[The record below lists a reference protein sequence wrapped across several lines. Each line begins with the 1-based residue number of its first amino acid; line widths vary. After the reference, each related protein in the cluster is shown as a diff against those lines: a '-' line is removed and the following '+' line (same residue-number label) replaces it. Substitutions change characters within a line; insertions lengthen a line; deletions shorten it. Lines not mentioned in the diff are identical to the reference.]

1 MLSTKKSKT
10 FTHTVRQYFNI
21 FIAELWYAIQ
31 GVTSLAFIAS
41 KGIAA
46 YVFWFST
53 DSITLK
59 IVAVIL
65 AISTAADAHELSSKK
80 PRAIIK

>member
-10 FTHTVRQYFNI
+10 FKQTVSKYWAI
-21 FIAELWYAIQ
+21 FVAELWDAVQ

-65 AISTAADAHELSSKK
+65 AISTAVDAHEISSRK